1 MPVPC
6 IPSTINAK
14 PREINLIWLLVAVSS
29 GVMKKPNKFT
39 LKIEMGNAAFEDAG
53 MEVSRILIDLAHKVG
68 SNGLFGP
75 DEFILMDG
83 NGNKVGVVKAK

>member
-14 PREINLIWLLVAVSS
+14 PREINLIWLLAAVSS
-29 GVMKKPNKFT
+29 GVMKNPKKFT
-39 LKIEMGNAAFEDAG
+39 LKIEMENAAFEDAG
-53 MEVSRILIDLAHKVG
+53 MEVSRILIDLAHKVE

-83 NGNKVGVVKAK
+83 NGNKVGVAKAK